1 MTIGTTTL
9 PKIFVCDVMFEIDY
23 YESGT
28 LYRNKSMLPEV
39 LRLEGL
45 AVEQPGGS
53 EGQPSLGPLCVA
65 LEAPSFK
72 GGDADA
78 FLLFA
83 KGIWKINKI

>member
-1 MTIGTTTL
+1 
-9 PKIFVCDVMFEIDY
+9 MFNFYKTDIQQNMEISQDW
-23 YESGT
+23 E
-28 LYRNKSMLPEV
+28 SMLPEV

-45 AVEQPGGS
+45 AVEQPGGR

-78 FLLFA
+78 FLLFS
-83 KGIWKINKI
+83 KMIKK

>member
-1 MTIGTTTL
+1 L
-9 PKIFVCDVMFEIDY
+9 FKNDY
-23 YESGT
+23 YYEINII
-28 LYRNKSMLPEV
+28 YRSKSMLPEV

-78 FLLFA
+78 FLFC
-83 KGIWKINKI
+83 KGIRMMNKV